1 MARDEADNTQR
12 TIIAAAIAIAVVVV
26 AGFFWMGKKE
36 ANVSGA
42 VTLDGTP
49 LADAQLV
56 FIGEDATNQSPVV
69 AQSDA
74 AGKYSLTGN
83 TGGGVPLGKYRVCV
97 SKMSLPDGT
106 RPAGEGLEKARVDGL
121 LVNTLA
127 KEYEDQATTP
137 LKFELH
143 QGANTINLELKKKL

>member
-1 MARDEADNTQR
+1 MARDEADNFQR
-12 TIIAAAIAIAVVVV
+12 LIITAAIAIAVVVV

-36 ANVSGA
+36 AKVTGT

-49 LADAQLV
+49 LSDAQVV
-56 FIGEDATNQSPVV
+56 FIGEDPKNQSPVV

-83 TGGGVPLGKYRVCV
+83 TGGGVPLGKYRVMV

-106 RPAGEGLEKARVDGL
+106 RPAGEALEKARVDGL

-137 LKFELH
+137 LKFELQH
-143 QGANTINLELKKKL
+143 GANTVNLELKKKL

>member
-1 MARDEADNTQR
+1 MARNESDNSR
-12 TIIAAAIAIAVVVV
+12 RLIISGVVAIALVVVI
-26 AGFFWMGKKE
+26 GFFFMGKQE
-36 ANVSGA
+36 ANVSGT

-49 LADAQLV
+49 LSAAQVV
-56 FIGEDATNQSPVV
+56 FIGEDANNQSPVV
-69 AQSDA
+69 AQSDD

-83 TGGGVPLGKYRVCV
+83 TGGGLPLGKYRVMV
-97 SKMSLPDGT
+97 SKMSLQDGT

-121 LVNTLA
+121 LLNTLA

-143 QGANTINLELKKKL
+143 QGANTIDLKLKK